1 MRLITQKRKTK
12 HYKCIRVKPKEKRF
26 IFLPVVSF
34 EHLDIFNR
42 ASSTH
47 GVIVGTIKCQS

>member
-34 EHLDIFNR
+34 EHLDIITWSDCWNNQM
-42 ASSTH
+42 S
-47 GVIVGTIKCQS
+47 IVRHV